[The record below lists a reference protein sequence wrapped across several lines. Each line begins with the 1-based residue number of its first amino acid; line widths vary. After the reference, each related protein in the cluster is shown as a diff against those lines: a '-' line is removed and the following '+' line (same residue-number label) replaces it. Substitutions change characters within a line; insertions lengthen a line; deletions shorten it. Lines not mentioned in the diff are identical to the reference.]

1 MPRKSFRTTV
11 ELRSGK
17 PLRELLRQM
26 RYERHLTLSQ
36 ISREIGIPAGTVGVW
51 MVDLGLSRRDMQAEA
66 VESAAS

>member
-1 MPRKSFRTTV
+1 
-11 ELRSGK
+11 
-17 PLRELLRQM
+17 M